1 MWPPKHNQAA
11 TNSSSSNT
19 TAAIQQPTNYVTTS
33 TPVTQ
38 SSSPIRHFQ
47 HLGLPVA
54 STQYKSPYAVPQS
67 SSGSSAISSRE
78 AGPPMPLPMKLKT
91 NNYHQQQP
99 PPHQYSSRQSPALPV
114 STTSNWNSLDR
125 ILHKIPIHK
134 YFYTNISTY
143 INESFC
149 IWFFSLLS
157 WYNLKEAV
165 QDMTKGM
172 QNFYITK
179 VVLWGVMALQCHLAM
194 KWAPN
199 YNLKQY

>member
-78 AGPPMPLPMKLKT
+78 AGPPMPLPMKLKPS
-91 NNYHQQQP
+91 YQ
-99 PPHQYSSRQSPALPV
+99 HQYSARQSPALPV
-114 STTSNWNSLDR
+114 SLYYAIMYYVYTVN
-125 ILHKIPIHK
+125 IHFTPLSS
-134 YFYTNISTY
+134 YF
-143 INESFC
+143 
-149 IWFFSLLS
+149 
-157 WYNLKEAV
+157 
-165 QDMTKGM
+165 
-172 QNFYITK
+172 
-179 VVLWGVMALQCHLAM
+179 
-194 KWAPN
+194 
-199 YNLKQY
+199 

>member
-91 NNYHQQQP
+91 NNYHQQQQP

-114 STTSNWNSLDR
+114 STYYKQLEFFGLDYTQA
-125 ILHKIPIHK
+125 ILYTK
-134 YFYTNISTY
+134 YRY
-143 INESFC
+143 INIF
-149 IWFFSLLS
+149 I
-157 WYNLKEAV
+157 
-165 QDMTKGM
+165 Q
-172 QNFYITK
+172 I
-179 VVLWGVMALQCHLAM
+179 
-194 KWAPN
+194 
-199 YNLKQY
+199 

>member
-1 MWPPKHNQAA
+1 MWPPKHQAA
-11 TNSSSSNT
+11 TNST

-38 SSSPIRHFQ
+38 SSPIRHFQ

-91 NNYHQQQP
+91 NYHQQQQQQQ

-114 STTSNWNSLDR
+114 SVYLGQD
-125 ILHKIPIHK
+125 H
-134 YFYTNISTY
+134 
-143 INESFC
+143 
-149 IWFFSLLS
+149 
-157 WYNLKEAV
+157 V
-165 QDMTKGM
+165 QVK
-172 QNFYITK
+172 
-179 VVLWGVMALQCHLAM
+179 CS
-194 KWAPN
+194 
-199 YNLKQY
+199 